1 MIRPPLFGWGNT
13 CKIVSFI
20 GRILHTIV
28 KVTPYVLFFLIKKK
42 KKRKNRESEEKGR
55 KEEKEKKA
63 TGSEFIGLFVF

>member
-1 MIRPPLFGWGNT
+1 MIRLPLFGWGNT
-13 CKIVSFI
+13 YKIVSFI

-55 KEEKEKKA
+55 KEGGEREK
-63 TGSEFIGLFVF
+63 SNGL